1 MRDMERWSSNSVSN
15 SIRGSMRMVRWA
27 AVMLFALFG
36 CVVAA
41 ADNYPSRPIRLI
53 VSFPPGGS
61 TDVMARAI
69 QPYLERRLGQ
79 PIVIENRSGAGGVTG
94 IEAVARSAPDGH
106 TIGIGGAGALAVNLS
121 LKEKM

>member
-1 MRDMERWSSNSVSN
+1 
-15 SIRGSMRMVRWA
+15 MRMVRLA
-27 AVMLFALFG
+27 TAVLFALFG
-36 CVVAA
+36 CLAAA

-69 QPYLERRLGQ
+69 QPYLERGLGQ

-94 IEAVARSAPDGH
+94 IEAVARSGPDGY
-106 TIGIGGAGALAVNLS
+106 TIGIGGGGGRLGAS
-121 LKEKM
+121 SP